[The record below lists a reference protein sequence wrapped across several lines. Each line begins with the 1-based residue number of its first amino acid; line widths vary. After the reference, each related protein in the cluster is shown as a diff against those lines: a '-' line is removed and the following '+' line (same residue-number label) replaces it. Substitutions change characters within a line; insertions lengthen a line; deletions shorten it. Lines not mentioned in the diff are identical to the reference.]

1 MNTLVLTGVS
11 DDLQRMLAERAA
23 ANRRSIEEEA
33 VCCLQIAIAEGE
45 ALLASVPAARWKEIE
60 KSLDEAL
67 SEIPT
72 EFTEEDRNKYR
83 DLARGYLHSQKS

>member
-11 DDLQRMLAERAA
+11 DDLQRSLAERAA

-33 VCCLQIAIAEGE
+33 VCCLQITIAEDE
-45 ALLASVPAARWKEIE
+45 ALLASVPEARWKEIE

-67 SEIPT
+67 SEVPT